1 MRNKLKEIEAKF
13 RVNENKIKE
22 LRRGANTKHLRPIKS
37 TDKNMYEIK
46 KEIHN
51 RYSLHAHS
59 TRKSFNPDGQSASSW
74 IPPLKLKKYRP
85 AFKLDEQDENLSK

>member
-1 MRNKLKEIEAKF
+1 MRNKLKEIDAKF

-22 LRRGANTKHLRPIKS
+22 LRRGINSKHLRPIKS

-59 TRKSFNPDGQSASSW
+59 TRKSFNPEVQTNS
-74 IPPLKLKKYRP
+74 
-85 AFKLDEQDENLSK
+85 N